1 MIGEAPAASG
11 GAAGAATNLKHF
23 RQAMTRAVLWPLAA
37 MFALAAA
44 FLALIVLL
52 LNTANWVDHTDQ
64 VIAQIHVVEARLI
77 DRETGLRGYLLTGN
91 SEFLEPYTAATAALP
106 PALDRLATLV
116 ADNPAQLGRL
126 DAIAAERRA
135 WEQFA
140 QEAMLRYERG
150 GDYEAYVS
158 AGIGKRR
165 MDAMRELLAGMVRAE
180 ASLRENRMAATDR
193 MTWLVIGGSI
203 TQAALLGAFLAW
215 ATRRQILTL
224 AQQYGAALAA
234 SARGAA
240 RLQTLHQ
247 IDRAILTRASL
258 AETVRDTLQ
267 RLAALVDAPRAVALL
282 DPPAQ
287 RERLRLVVG
296 AGGAQTE
303 ALPRTPDGLD
313 GLFPTAAW
321 PQPVLVDLAAIRHA
335 PLLAEPLAS
344 AQVPQ
349 MLLAPLC
356 SNGGLCGVLAL
367 GLPERLAL
375 DADTRVLLREVTD
388 QLTIALDQERLR
400 LDNARHT
407 AELEER
413 VAARTAQLE
422 EANGEL
428 EAFGYSVAHDLRAPV
443 RAMQGFAAILQEDY
457 RDQLDAL
464 GQEYAER
471 IVSAGAQMDELISDL
486 LAYSRLSRA
495 ELSFGPVSLR
505 QALDD
510 ALALLAEEIALRGAT
525 ITVNEPLPSAR
536 GHRTTLAQVLANLLA
551 NAMTF
556 VAPGLRPEVVVRASA
571 RDGWVRL
578 EVRDNG
584 IGIEPAHQERIFR
597 VFERLHS
604 AEQYR
609 GTGIGLA
616 IVRKGVERMGG
627 RAGVE
632 SAPGA
637 GSVFWIELPQAE
649 GYA

>member
-240 RLQTLHQ
+240 
-247 IDRAILTRASL
+247 S
-258 AETVRDTLQ
+258 
-267 RLAALVDAPRAVALL
+267 
-282 DPPAQ
+282 
-287 RERLRLVVG
+287 
-296 AGGAQTE
+296 
-303 ALPRTPDGLD
+303 GL
-313 GLFPTAAW
+313 
-321 PQPVLVDLAAIRHA
+321 
-335 PLLAEPLAS
+335 
-344 AQVPQ
+344 
-349 MLLAPLC
+349 
-356 SNGGLCGVLAL
+356 
-367 GLPERLAL
+367 
-375 DADTRVLLREVTD
+375 
-388 QLTIALDQERLR
+388 
-400 LDNARHT
+400 
-407 AELEER
+407 
-413 VAARTAQLE
+413 
-422 EANGEL
+422 
-428 EAFGYSVAHDLRAPV
+428 
-443 RAMQGFAAILQEDY
+443 
-457 RDQLDAL
+457 
-464 GQEYAER
+464 
-471 IVSAGAQMDELISDL
+471 
-486 LAYSRLSRA
+486 
-495 ELSFGPVSLR
+495 
-505 QALDD
+505 
-510 ALALLAEEIALRGAT
+510 
-525 ITVNEPLPSAR
+525 
-536 GHRTTLAQVLANLLA
+536 
-551 NAMTF
+551 
-556 VAPGLRPEVVVRASA
+556 
-571 RDGWVRL
+571 
-578 EVRDNG
+578 
-584 IGIEPAHQERIFR
+584 
-597 VFERLHS
+597 
-604 AEQYR
+604 
-609 GTGIGLA
+609 
-616 IVRKGVERMGG
+616 GG
-627 RAGVE
+627 RAPCRGPPRPTRAARAAAPRGRRRGRPDGSPATNARWAGRAFPHGGVA
-632 SAPGA
+632 STRARRSGRHPPRAAPRRAPGKRA
-637 GSVFWIELPQAE
+637 GAAGAACPAL
-649 GYA
+649 